1 MVEVPVVIVWII
13 DHFIF
18 NRASTIHPSFWN
30 GGSICYVDFD
40 LEQYSKI
47 VSRTKG
53 AIENMLRQKSFEMR
67 FGTKFVLTLIAKSQY
82 FGVEIYIST
91 IG

>member
-1 MVEVPVVIVWII
+1 MGEVPAVIVWII

-18 NRASTIHPSFWN
+18 NPASTIHPSFWN

-53 AIENMLRQKSFEMR
+53 AIENMLRQKSFEM
-67 FGTKFVLTLIAKSQY
+67 LTLIAKSQY
-82 FGVEIYIST
+82 FGVEICIST